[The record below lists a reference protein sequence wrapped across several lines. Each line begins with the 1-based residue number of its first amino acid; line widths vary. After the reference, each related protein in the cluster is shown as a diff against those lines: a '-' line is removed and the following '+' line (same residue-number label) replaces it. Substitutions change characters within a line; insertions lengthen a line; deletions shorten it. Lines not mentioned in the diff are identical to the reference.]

1 MGGVANPIQ
10 IARSEGTMYGENVG
24 NGKRT
29 FRLTGRGQGRDDW
42 LSWLSAVTGR
52 LTQRALPDQSAPPM
66 LRGMIDV
73 MPSAALAVDEQG
85 TIVVANARAAL
96 LFGYSAAELSVLP
109 LDMLVLPSQDTDI
122 AEPVGTSWVMRGAP
136 GSTTRPAVVRKRD
149 GSQRAAQVTSSVSF
163 AIERR
168 PYAVLV
174 IDALC
179 GEGDEGDAGDV
190 ASAQEPGVRRAGQAL
205 MHHDQASDVGDM
217 AAALAHEVD
226 QPLTAILSNAQAARR
241 FLASTPPN
249 IGEMLELLDEIVS
262 DSTRAH
268 AIIRKMRQFGKREQ
282 SELSAI
288 DMGCLVRDVMQLLHR
303 RARERHV
310 ALSSHIENGLPMLR
324 GDAVQLQQV
333 LVNLILNAF
342 DAMQGMAPAERTVFV
357 SVGAAPGGR
366 GVRIAIRDCG
376 DGVSDEQMATLFK
389 PFSTSKPNGLG
400 LGLSISRIIVMGHG
414 GHMWAERNRE
424 RGMTFQFE
432 LPAEGATTNSGAHEP
447 L

>member
-1 MGGVANPIQ
+1 
-10 IARSEGTMYGENVG
+10 MYGENVG

-29 FRLTGRGQGRDDW
+29 FRLTGLGQGREDW

-52 LTQRALPDQSAPPM
+52 FTHRALPRLAAPATRVSADGRRVAPPM
-66 LRGMIDV
+66 LGSMIDV
-73 MPSAALAVDEQG
+73 MPSAALAVDANG
-85 TIVVANARAAL
+85 TIVAANARAAL
-96 LFGYSAAELSVLP
+96 LFGYSMAELTALP
-109 LDMLVLPSQDTDI
+109 LDVLVLPSPDKDI
-122 AEPVGTSWVMRGAP
+122 VAPIGRSWVMRGTP

-149 GSQRAAQVTSSVSF
+149 GSQGSAQVTSSVSF
-163 AIERR
+163 AIERMH
-168 PYAVLV
+168 YAVLV

-179 GEGDEGDAGDV
+179 DEGDEGGTGDA
-190 ASAQEPGVRRAGQAL
+190 ACAAKSGVRGANQAL
-205 MHHDQASDVGDM
+205 VHHDQASDVGDM

-249 IGEMLELLDEIVS
+249 IGEMFELLDEIVS
-262 DSTRAH
+262 DSARAH
-268 AIIRKMRQFGKREQ
+268 AIVRKMRQFGKRQ
-282 SELSAI
+282 QTELSTI
-288 DMGCLVRDVMQLLHR
+288 DMGCLVRDVMQQLHR
-303 RARERHV
+303 RARECNV
-310 ALSSHIENGLPMLR
+310 SLSSHIENGLPMLL

-333 LVNLILNAF
+333 LVNLIINAF
-342 DAMQGMAPAERTVFV
+342 DAMQGGAPAGRALFV
-357 SVGAAPGGR
+357 NVGAAPDRG
-366 GVRIAIRDCG
+366 GVRIAIRDSG
-376 DGVSDEQMATLFK
+376 HGVSDEQMATLFK

-414 GHMWAERNRE
+414 GRMWAERNRE